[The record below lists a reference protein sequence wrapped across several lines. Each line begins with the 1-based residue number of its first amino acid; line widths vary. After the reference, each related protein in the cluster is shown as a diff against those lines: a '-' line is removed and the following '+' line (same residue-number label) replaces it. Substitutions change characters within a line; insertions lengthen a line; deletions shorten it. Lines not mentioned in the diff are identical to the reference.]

1 MTRNSTSLWQD
12 DQPYITKW
20 QTQKE
25 FPDEVWIWILALF
38 FTMWRRIRVWNVTT
52 REWNLTPSI
61 PLLGVTPFW
70 PSEIWAHKA
79 TPFHYNKYCWEKLW
93 FGGPHFWISF
103 PFLSFHG
110 PFLKPFLVQ
119 RIEKTKLILWK
130 KKRIF
135 FWNFFINKI
144 HNNWF
149 FPFQKENSLVNSLV
163 WFKFHPS
170 LGWPVQSSTYHP
182 IEWILKGSSCT
193 SSLT

>member
-79 TPFHYNKYCWEKLW
+79 TPFHYKKYCWEKLW
-93 FGGPHFWISF
+93 FGGPDFWISF

-135 FWNFFINKI
+135 LGNFFINKI

-149 FPFQKENSLVNSLV
+149 FLF
-163 WFKFHPS
+163 
-170 LGWPVQSSTYHP
+170 
-182 IEWILKGSSCT
+182 LKKN
-193 SSLT
+193 L